1 MSSIIFRQ
9 KSLEKINSPESL
21 NNYVRVTNPSV
32 WIILIGFLI
41 LIAGALV
48 FGTIGKVD
56 TNVNAV
62 AEVDGGAI
70 TVYVDEADIDSVKP
84 GMKVKVERMECEIT
98 SIANRPVKTSE
109 VDEYVLHKGSMETS
123 QWVYPVAVEGSLSDG
138 VYSATITVERISP
151 ISYLF

>member
-62 AEVDGGAI
+62 AEVDGGVI

-84 GMKVKVERMECEIT
+84 GMKVKVERMECKIT
-98 SIANRPVKTSE
+98 SIANRPVKSSE

-123 QWVYPVAVEGSLSDG
+123 QWVYPVAVEGALSDG